1 MPGIYLHIPYCRKAC
16 HYCDFHFSTN
26 LKNKTA
32 MVDAIVQ
39 ELHIRKDYFQ
49 REEIKTIY
57 FGGGTPSLLEENEL
71 QKILETI
78 HQLFSV
84 NSSAEITME
93 CNPEDLSTEKLE
105 FLKQAGINRLSIGIQ
120 TFNNEILQFLNR
132 AHDADEAINA
142 VKNAKILGFENIT
155 IDLMYAL
162 PNSTLKTLQHDLEL
176 ATSLDVPHISAYC
189 FTLEEKTVFGKWEKK
204 KIILK
209 NSDETEQAHY
219 HLLTSHL
226 KTNGYEQYE
235 ISNFA
240 RNERYSK
247 HNSAYWMGE
256 LYLGIGPGSHSFDG
270 TNRAWNISNNAIYIE
285 KLNAGLLALETEIL
299 SNKDRI
305 NEAILIQLR
314 TKWGLDLSKIKE
326 ELGYDLFA
334 EKKAIIEK
342 LSTNRLIE
350 IKDSKMYLTEEGK
363 LLADGIVVE
372 LML

>member
-1 MPGIYLHIPYCRKAC
+1 
-16 HYCDFHFSTN
+16 
-26 LKNKTA
+26 

-39 ELHIRKDYFQ
+39 ELHIRKDYFHG
-49 REEIKTIY
+49 EEIKTIY
-57 FGGGTPSLLEENEL
+57 LGGGTPSLLEENEL
-71 QKILETI
+71 QKILATI

-93 CNPEDLSTEKLE
+93 CNPEDLSIEKLQ
-105 FLKQAGINRLSIGIQ
+105 FLKQTGINRLSIGIQ
-120 TFNNEILQFLNR
+120 TFNNEILHFLNR

-142 VKNAKILGFENIT
+142 VKNAKSIGFENIT

-162 PNSTLKTLQHDLEL
+162 PNSSLQTLQHDLEL

-209 NSDETEQAHY
+209 NSDETEQVHY

-226 KTNGYEQYE
+226 K

-240 RNERYSK
+240 RNEHYSK

-256 LYLGIGPGSHSFDG
+256 QYLGIGPGSHSFDG
-270 TNRAWNISNNAIYIE
+270 TNRAWNISNNTLYIE
-285 KLNAGLLALETEIL
+285 KLNAGLLALETETL

-314 TKWGLDLSKIKE
+314 TKWGLNLSKIKE
-326 ELGYDLFA
+326 ELGYDLLA
-334 EKKAIIEK
+334 EKKSIIEK

-350 IKDSKMYLTEEGK
+350 ITNSKMYLTEEGK

-372 LML
+372 LMV